1 MVLEPGIYVGD
12 LRHRRFRPVRH
23 EFTYPVFQ
31 VLLDVDR
38 IPELMR
44 VSRVCSYNRWNWAAY
59 NERDH
64 FGDPAL
70 PLRERLRTGA
80 EASGVTLP
88 DGPAFLLTNLRYLGY
103 CFNPVSFYYFCT
115 PAGEVEMM
123 LAEVNN
129 TFGETCNYWLTP
141 ECERNSRKAG
151 ELPHGARR
159 YVTRK
164 VFHVSPFLDLGL
176 EYRWIFTRPEERL
189 VAHTAAR
196 PRGIAVRCDPYTGPE
211 AVDGSRAAPHTGA
224 ISFRDDEGHRGD
236 LLAGAAAALEGCSV
250 FSASRFGQRGFA
262 PEDDLEICLAAGH
275 FPRGACAAG
284 TRRWPGIS
292 PGRLWKVFAQAG

>member
-1 MVLEPGIYVGD
+1 MVPQPGIYVGE

-38 IPELMR
+38 IAELMR
-44 VSRVCSYNRWNWAAY
+44 VSRLAGYNRWNWAAY
-59 NERDH
+59 DERDH

-80 EASGVTLP
+80 AASGVILP

-103 CFNPVSFYYFCT
+103 CFNPVSFFYFCG
-115 PAGEVEMM
+115 AGGGVEMM

-141 ECERNSRKAG
+141 ECAG
-151 ELPHGARR
+151 KSQGSEGWSNGARR

-164 VFHVSPFLDLGL
+164 VFHVSPFMDLGL
-176 EYRWIFTRPEERL
+176 EYTWIFSSPAERL
-189 VAHTAAR
+189 VAHTATRDQEGLLFDATLTLSRRPWTAR
-196 PRGIAVRCDPYTGPE
+196 ELRRTLAEFPWMTAKVIWAIYWQALRLRWKGAPYY
-211 AVDGSRAAPHTGA
+211 PHP
-224 ISFRDDEGHRGD
+224 
-236 LLAGAAAALEGCSV
+236 GAA
-250 FSASRFGQRGFA
+250 SAGSSRRT
-262 PEDDLEICLAAGH
+262 I
-275 FPRGACAAG
+275 
-284 TRRWPGIS
+284 
-292 PGRLWKVFAQAG
+292 WKYV